1 MEHTVPLRLVT
12 ILDYWRVIRHYWW
25 IIGIL
30 VCLSVAGTWVWC
42 KMSPR
47 LYEARVTMIPS
58 GKSLGGSDGISS
70 VGDKER
76 GSANAMETLHALL
89 VSRRIAENI
98 IIELNLKGYYGVEPL
113 DQAIPLLQSE
123 TDVRASPF
131 KTYEVTVL
139 TKDPVMAALIA
150 NAYVPN
156 LDRLYREVRRSVAK
170 HQMVFL
176 TDQIA
181 EKTEKLT
188 KLKYKLKEFRTKGL
202 ALTMSEVAKSAM
214 EDEVN
219 LHSEIVGRE
228 AQLAVLR
235 SYASPNH
242 TMIIQLRMQI
252 AELRQQ
258 LAYLEESRTQH
269 LDAKRSRKP
278 MSEKLFTELEQAPSP
293 ELDVLGLMGQIRLE
307 EASFDMLVGMI
318 EQVRLTESYD
328 VPALQQLDR
337 AIPAKFPSRPKTLQ
351 SLKAAAAL
359 SLILGIML
367 AFFFNYLRLI
377 EGAERDGEPQA

>member
-47 LYEARVTMIPS
+47 LYEAKVTMIPS
-58 GKSLGGSDGISS
+58 GKSLEGSDGIPS
-70 VGDKER
+70 VGDKGGGR
-76 GSANAMETLHALL
+76 ANVMEMLHALL

-98 IIELNLKGYYGVEPL
+98 ATELNLKEYYGVVTV
-113 DQAIPLLQSE
+113 DQAISLLQSE
-123 TDVRASPF
+123 TDVRPSPF

-139 TKDPVMAALIA
+139 TKDPTMAAVIA

-156 LDRLYREVRRSVAK
+156 LDHLYREVWRSVTK
-170 HQMVFL
+170 HQLVFL
-176 TDQIA
+176 ENRIA
-181 EKTEKLT
+181 EKTEKLA
-188 KLKYKLKEFRTKGL
+188 KLKHKLKEFRTGGL
-202 ALTMSEVAKSAM
+202 ALALPEVAKAVM

-235 SYASPNH
+235 SYASPNY
-242 TMIIQLRMQI
+242 TMIIQLQVQI

-258 LAYLEESRTQH
+258 LAYLEASRTQR
-269 LDAKRSRKP
+269 LDAKRSGAP
-278 MSEKLFTELEQAPSP
+278 MSEKLFTELEQAPRP
-293 ELDVLGLMGQIRLE
+293 EMDILKLMGQIRLE
-307 EASFDMLVGMI
+307 EASSDVLAGMI
-318 EQVRLTESYD
+318 DQARLTESYN
-328 VPALQQLDR
+328 VPTIQQLDR

-367 AFFFNYLRLI
+367 AFFLNYLRLI
-377 EGAERDGEPQA
+377 EGAGSGGALRA

>member
-42 KMSPR
+42 KNSPR
-47 LYEARVTMIPS
+47 LYEAKVTIIPVS
-58 GKSLGGSDGISS
+58 RILGGGDGISP
-70 VGDKER
+70 VGDKEGDR
-76 GSANAMETLHALL
+76 ANPMEMLHVLL
-89 VSRRIAENI
+89 LSRRIAKSI
-98 IIELNLKGYYGVEPL
+98 VTELNLKEYYGVVTL
-113 DQAIPLLQSE
+113 DQAIFLLQSE
-123 TDVRASPF
+123 TDVRPSPF
-131 KTYEVTVL
+131 KTLEVTVRS
-139 TKDPVMAALIA
+139 KDSEMVAVIA
-150 NAYVPN
+150 NVYVPN

-170 HQMVFL
+170 HQLVFIENQL
-176 TDQIA
+176 A
-181 EKTEKLT
+181 EKTEKLAE
-188 KLKYKLKEFRTKGL
+188 LKHKLKEFRTKGL
-202 ALTMSEVAKSAM
+202 ALALPEAAKAAM

-242 TMIIQLRMQI
+242 TMIIQLQIQI

-258 LAYLEESRTQH
+258 LAYLEESRTQR
-269 LDAKRSRKP
+269 LDAKRSGAP
-278 MSEKLFTELEQAPSP
+278 MSEKLFTELEQAPRP
-293 ELDVLGLMGQIRLE
+293 EMNILRLMGQIRLE
-307 EASFDMLVGMI
+307 EASSDVLAGMI
-318 EQVRLTESYD
+318 EQSRFTESYD
-328 VPALQQLDR
+328 VPTIQQLDR

-367 AFFFNYLRLI
+367 AFFLNHLRLI
-377 EGAERDGEPQA
+377 EGTGSGGEPRA

>member
-1 MEHTVPLRLVT
+1 MEHTTPLRLVT
-12 ILDYWRVIRHYWW
+12 ILDYWRVIRHYWR

-30 VCLSVAGTWVWC
+30 VCLSVAGTWIWC

-47 LYEARVTMIPS
+47 FYEAKVTMIPS
-58 GKSLGGSDGISS
+58 GKQFVGVNEVSLA
-70 VGDKER
+70 GDKE
-76 GSANAMETLHALL
+76 GGKTSLMETLHALL

-98 IIELNLKGYYGVEPL
+98 VTELNLKEYYGVVTV
-113 DQAIPLLQSE
+113 DQAIALLQSE

-139 TKDPVMAALIA
+139 TKDPTMAAVIA
-150 NAYVPN
+150 NVYVPN
-156 LDRLYREVRRSVAK
+156 LDRLYREVQRSVTK

-176 TDQIA
+176 ENQIA
-181 EKTEKLT
+181 EKTEKLA
-188 KLKYKLKEFRTKGL
+188 KLKHKLKEFRTKGL
-202 ALTMSEVAKSAM
+202 ALALPEVAKAAM

-242 TMIIQLRMQI
+242 TMIIQLQIQI

-258 LAYLEESRTQH
+258 LAYLEESRTQR
-269 LDAKRSRKP
+269 LDAKRSGAP
-278 MSEKLFTELEQAPSP
+278 MSEKLFTELEQALRP
-293 ELDVLGLMGQIRLE
+293 EMGILTLMGQIRLE
-307 EASFDMLVGMI
+307 EASSDVLAGMI
-318 EQVRLTESYD
+318 DQARLTATYD
-328 VPALQQLDR
+328 VPIIQQLDR
-337 AIPAKFPSRPKTLQ
+337 AIPAKFPSKPKTLQ
-351 SLKAAAAL
+351 SLMAAAAL

-367 AFFFNYLRLI
+367 AFFLNYLRLI
-377 EGAERDGEPQA
+377 EGAGSGGALRA